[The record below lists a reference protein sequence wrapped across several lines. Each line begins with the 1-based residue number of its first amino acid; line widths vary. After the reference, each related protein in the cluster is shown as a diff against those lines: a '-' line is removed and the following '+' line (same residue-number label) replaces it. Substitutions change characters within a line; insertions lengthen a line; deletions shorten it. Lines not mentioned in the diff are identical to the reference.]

1 MEDFRGKRSCSE
13 TTQPQPSGA
22 QRLTPG
28 SGVRLPW
35 GEVAFQTLRLPS
47 KSCVTLI

>member
-13 TTQPQPSGA
+13 TTQPQLSGA
-22 QRLTPG
+22 QWLAPG

-35 GEVAFQTLRLPS
+35 VEVAFQTLRLPP
-47 KSCVTLI
+47 KSRVTLI